1 MNASNNSLNPWV
13 IPVTLGASGIAG
25 FIAGKLF
32 GSRQISADRILKLVK
47 NDFADEGAVTD
58 SWINDTAVPFQRF
71 AVKSK
76 AYEGGI
82 SRLEDGEKV
91 NYEFIADAYTG
102 SLLELKRIEN
112 D

>member
-1 MNASNNSLNPWV
+1 MNASNNSLNPWI

-32 GSRQISADRILKLVK
+32 GNRQVSADRILKLVK
-47 NDFADEGAVTD
+47 NDFASEGAVTG
-58 SWINDTAVPFQRF
+58 SWINDKAIPFQRF
-71 AVKSK
+71 AVKTD

-91 NYEFIADAYTG
+91 EYEFVADAYTG